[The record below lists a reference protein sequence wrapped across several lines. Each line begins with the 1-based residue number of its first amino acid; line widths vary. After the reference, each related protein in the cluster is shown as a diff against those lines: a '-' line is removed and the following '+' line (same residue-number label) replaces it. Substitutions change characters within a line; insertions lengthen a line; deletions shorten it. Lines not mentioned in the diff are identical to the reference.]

1 MVDEGVPWKIASENI
16 SVCWVQVLAWFR
28 YVEKWNV
35 ILGSDG
41 EKLFERGCIVEA
53 GTKLSFGQVQR
64 SLEALERMLR
74 DSQNVPFTLRREDDD
89 QSKQRGSR
97 GK

>member
-1 MVDEGVPWKIASENI
+1 MRKPVVSDRTPKLSINLALACESSPVVTRMIVQVQWSMKVFRKIASENI

-53 GTKLSFGQVQR
+53 GTKLSFGQV
-64 SLEALERMLR
+64 
-74 DSQNVPFTLRREDDD
+74 
-89 QSKQRGSR
+89 
-97 GK
+97 